1 MWSLEAPAHIP
12 KSPVTDDTTFPHLR
26 FIACLSLTTPTTL
39 AGQLV
44 SMPPFYR
51 SGN

>member
-26 FIACLSLTTPTTL
+26 FIACLSHTTPTTL
-39 AGQLV
+39 AG
-44 SMPPFYR
+44 
-51 SGN
+51 